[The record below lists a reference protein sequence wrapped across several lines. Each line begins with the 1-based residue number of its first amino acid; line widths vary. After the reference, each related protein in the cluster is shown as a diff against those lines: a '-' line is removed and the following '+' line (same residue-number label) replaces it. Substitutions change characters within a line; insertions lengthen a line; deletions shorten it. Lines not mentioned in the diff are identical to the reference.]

1 MTRQINSWYKQIW
14 MKKKSHQTLCI
25 LFPVF
30 SSKSIT
36 SHFQFTLTSMAYIP
50 TRTLSNIS
58 CPSPVS
64 ASDLSLLNTS
74 IHQTFLS
81 LICLLACSL
90 ALTNTL
96 EDSEQKHRNILCVFV
111 CTVLCYNRSATTKCS
126 SVISPSLR
134 TGQNTQ
140 KVTSKTDVWLL
151 YFFNT

>member
-1 MTRQINSWYKQIW
+1 
-14 MKKKSHQTLCI
+14 MKKKSHQTLRI

-36 SHFQFTLTSMAYIP
+36 SHFQFTLTSVAYIP
-50 TRTLSNIS
+50 TRTLSNIFL
-58 CPSPVS
+58 PVS
-64 ASDLSLLNTS
+64 CISFRLILVEHKHPSKISFTHFVCLHAHLLSQIPLK
-74 IHQTFLS
+74 IV
-81 LICLLACSL
+81 
-90 ALTNTL
+90 
-96 EDSEQKHRNILCVFV
+96 EQKHRNILCVFV
-111 CTVLCYNRSATTKCS
+111 CTVLCYKQECGQQSVS